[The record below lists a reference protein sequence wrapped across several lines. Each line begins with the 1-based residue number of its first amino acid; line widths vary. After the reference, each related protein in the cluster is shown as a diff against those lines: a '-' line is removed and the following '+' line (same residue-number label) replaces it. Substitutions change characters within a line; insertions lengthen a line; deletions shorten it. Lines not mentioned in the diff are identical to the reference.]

1 MPQKVLPPAD
11 NQTNGTP
18 SKFSFTAPGEK
29 KSSFTDFKPSQ
40 RQSRLLYYVLL
51 LLLIPLIASMVVINA
66 SVPGPAKESYFLL
79 DESCIALVLFSLV
92 ILRFGYYKSAA
103 RTLILLFIAA
113 PWAAVLIDPS
123 MLNRDIVPLLYIT
136 LPILL
141 STLFLTLTETAL
153 TAGAQFILLVILA
166 LNNILPN
173 EANAFSLL
181 VYVFLVSAVSILIN
195 YVRDDEQQR
204 LLTQAHKLE
213 NSREKLQRQSILDP
227 VTGLYNRA
235 HLERLLDDEMMR
247 AENTNTTV
255 GFLMIDVDHFKTIND
270 TYGHSTGD
278 LVLREIGQMLSNHI
292 RQTDY
297 LIRHGGDE
305 LVIMMPG
312 ASTRVA
318 LRRAEQFRADVEALE
333 VLVEGQIINSVS
345 LSIGVATYP
354 EHGKTKDALIGAA
367 DQAMHE
373 AKASGRNRVVMA
385 AKNLF
390 A

>member
-1 MPQKVLPPAD
+1 MPQEALPPAD
-11 NQTNGTP
+11 NQTNH
-18 SKFSFTAPGEK
+18 SSRFSFLTPGERK
-29 KSSFTDFKPSQ
+29 YYFTDFKLAR
-40 RQSRLLYYVLL
+40 RQFRLLYYVLL
-51 LLLIPLIASMVVINA
+51 LLLLPLIASMVVINT
-66 SVPGPAKESYFLL
+66 SISGPVKDSYFLL
-79 DESCIALVLFSLV
+79 AESCIALVLFALV
-92 ILRFGYYKSAA
+92 ILRIGHYKPAA

-113 PWAAVLIDPS
+113 PWVAVLIDPS
-123 MLNRDIVPLLYIT
+123 MLNRDIIPLLYIT
-136 LPILL
+136 FPILL

-153 TAGAQFILLVILA
+153 TSGAQFFLLVILA
-166 LNNILPN
+166 LSNILPN

-181 VYVFLVSAVSILIN
+181 VYVFLLSTISMLTS
-195 YVRDDEQQR
+195 YGRDVDQK
-204 LLTQAHKLE
+204 LLLAQTRRLE
-213 NSREKLQRQSILDP
+213 NSRQKLHRQSILDP

-247 AENTNTTV
+247 AEDNNTTV
-255 GFLMIDVDHFKTIND
+255 GFLMIDVDHFKIIND

-278 LVLREIGQMLSNHI
+278 VVLREIGQMLSNHI

-305 LVIMMPG
+305 LVIVMPG

-318 LRRAEQFRADVEALE
+318 QRRAEQFRADVETLE
-333 VLVEGQIINSVS
+333 VLVEGQVIDSVS

-373 AKASGRNRVVMA
+373 AKTSGRNRVVTA
-385 AKNLF
+385 AQNIF
-390 A
+390 E